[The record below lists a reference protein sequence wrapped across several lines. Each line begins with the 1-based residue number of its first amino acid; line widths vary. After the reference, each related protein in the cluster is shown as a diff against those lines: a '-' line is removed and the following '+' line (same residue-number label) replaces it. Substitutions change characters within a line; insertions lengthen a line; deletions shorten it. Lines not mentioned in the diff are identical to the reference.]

1 MAAMRVVRGA
11 CMAGLLALGGW
22 CGGAAALTLDQSV
35 LSASGTGGL
44 IHNADQWLFTSSSLI
59 QPTNAFGGFNE
70 VGVLKVTG
78 FLDAAG
84 QPVASGVGSAY
95 GLYVVFNLF
104 GNVQPVPGTPNQA
117 ITFTSGDVK
126 LWADR
131 NNDSSIQAI
140 FNPVT
145 GSLAVDRQ
153 ANGDDR
159 LLADNTANKI
169 SGATLLTPSA
179 TGIPGLLDGSSHLGF
194 ASWILPAL
202 GTAAFGNAAFA
213 EQLFLDSATLGPLLP
228 VLPIGNT
235 FILSATEAGVVTFS
249 VPEPGSLALVLGG
262 VPALAARV
270 RRRVGAVLTR
280 R

>member
-1 MAAMRVVRGA
+1 MYGGAAGP
-11 CMAGLLALGGW
+11 GGW
-22 CGGAAALTLDQSV
+22 CGGAAALTLDESV
-35 LSASGTGGL
+35 LSAGGTGGL

-59 QPTNAFGGFNE
+59 KPINAFGGFNE

-84 QPVASGVGSAY
+84 QPVASGVGSDY
-95 GLYVVFNLF
+95 GLYVVFNLI

-145 GSLAVDRQ
+145 GNLAVDRQ

-159 LLADNTANKI
+159 LLADNTANRI

-202 GTAAFGNAAFA
+202 GSAAFGNAAFA
-213 EQLFLDSATLGPLLP
+213 EQVFLDSATLGPLLP
-228 VLPIGNT
+228 LPGTAPFLVLAAN
-235 FILSATEAGVVTFS
+235 EAGVLTFS

-270 RRRVGAVLTR
+270 RRRARAAFTR